1 VAGSPA
7 QAFASTDSAARE
19 KEERSDGANSAQPS
33 GRPSCATFPTSLG
46 ETFGRIEAS
55 ASLQKLVRQQ
65 SIPGVVRLDPRRFSR
80 NFLARVESPAGL
92 DVLFEHLPDVYFFVK
107 DASGRF
113 VRCNQAF
120 VKLVR
125 ASREDDVIGLC
136 DSDFFPQDLAENY
149 MRDDREVIR
158 TSESIIDKVELL
170 RNPDGSIDWY
180 STTKLPLFDKKGL
193 CIGLAGITRD
203 VKKMNS
209 NTARFLSWAPVLE
222 AMLNDYAQPLST
234 TSLAAKVSLS
244 VSQFNRQFR
253 KKFHT
258 TPRNYLTNVR
268 MNAACH
274 LLVSTDLPI
283 SHIALQTGFYD
294 QSHFSNQF
302 VRHRGVPPSHFR
314 SKFAS
319 GEAPGAPQDKSGS

>member
-1 VAGSPA
+1 M
-7 QAFASTDSAARE
+7 
-19 KEERSDGANSAQPS
+19 
-33 GRPSCATFPTSLG
+33 
-46 ETFGRIEAS
+46 
-55 ASLQKLVRQQ
+55 
-65 SIPGVVRLDPRRFSR
+65 
-80 NFLARVESPAGL
+80 ARVESPVGF
-92 DVLFEHLPDVYFFVK
+92 DVLFDHLPDVYYFVK
-107 DASGRF
+107 DGAGRF
-113 VRCNQAF
+113 VRCNRAF
-120 VKLVR
+120 LSLVR
-125 ASREDDVIGLC
+125 AAREDEVIGLR
-136 DSDFFPQDLAENY
+136 DSDFFPGEMAESY

-158 TSESIIDKVELL
+158 TSEAIIDKVELL
-170 RNPDGSIDWY
+170 RNPDGTIDWY

-193 CIGLAGITRD
+193 AIGVAGITRD

-222 AMLNDYAQPLST
+222 TMLNDYAQPLST
-234 TSLAAKVSLS
+234 TSLAERVSLS

-258 TPRNYLTNVR
+258 TPRSYLTNVR

-283 SHIALQTGFYD
+283 AEIALQTGFYD

-314 SKFAS
+314 SKYT
-319 GEAPGAPQDKSGS
+319 EGAPPLQPAESGVEPVRVRGSSNNTRLGSKTRPTPNS